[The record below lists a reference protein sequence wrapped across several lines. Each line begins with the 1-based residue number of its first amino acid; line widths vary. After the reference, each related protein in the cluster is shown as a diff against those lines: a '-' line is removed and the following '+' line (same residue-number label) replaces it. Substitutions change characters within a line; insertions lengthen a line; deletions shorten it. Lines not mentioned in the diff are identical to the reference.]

1 LSLRR
6 KARWIGRQRGRLKC
20 LPMAARFN
28 VSIIRQNLNQSRNN
42 CTGAPVATVTCPAG
56 QDSGYFEESEKWL
69 RVSEEIKRSPL
80 RRGFQ
85 TINRDLWAIF
95 RSFETICRCER
106 DTRSPPPSPR
116 GGAFFLEGGP
126 HHRRSEA
133 PQHPLEKYGVA
144 FVLAII
150 GFLIGAIVGGGGLLL
165 ALSGGRDKIYWSI
178 VERHPGIQHLA
189 IFASISTA
197 VACGV
202 AFAYLAFVL
211 AG

>member
-1 LSLRR
+1 MSVRTRHTFALSLR
-6 KARWIGRQRGRLKC
+6 G
-20 LPMAARFN
+20 
-28 VSIIRQNLNQSRNN
+28 
-42 CTGAPVATVTCPAG
+42 PA
-56 QDSGYFEESEKWL
+56 F
-69 RVSEEIKRSPL
+69 PP
-80 RRGFQ
+80 RRGLF
-85 TINRDLWAIF
+85 W
-95 RSFETICRCER
+95 
-106 DTRSPPPSPR
+106 
-116 GGAFFLEGGP
+116 EGGP

-150 GFLIGAIVGGGGLLL
+150 GFLIGAMVGGGALLL
-165 ALSGGRDKIYWSI
+165 AFSGGRDKIYWSL
-178 VERHPGIQHLA
+178 VERRPGIQHLA